1 MTNRPRIVLDC
12 DPGVDDTFAIFTAL
26 RYCDLAAVTT
36 VAGKVGLNHTTRNAL
51 IALQLSGAPDV
62 PVHQGVAGPL
72 NGAII
77 EDASHVHGATGLGGV
92 APPDLT
98 IEPSSDDAA
107 SALLDLTAD
116 GDTIVVAIGPL
127 TNLARVLERDPS
139 WVDRVPR
146 LVIMGGSLD
155 AGNVTAAAEF
165 NIWADPE
172 AAAMVFDAGFDLTMA
187 GLNLTHQVRMGPPE
201 TERLRAAGSPTAV
214 FAADALDFYADYSRR
229 EYGIAK
235 TAMHDPC
242 AVLEVVR
249 PDLFEREA
257 MHVVVETTGEH
268 TRGMTLCDR
277 RLNAGE
283 PNAKVMTSA
292 ASEAVVD
299 LIVDATVDPIG
310 PADG

>member
-1 MTNRPRIVLDC
+1 MTTRPRIVLDC

-26 RYCDLAAVTT
+26 RYCEVVAITT
-36 VAGKVGLNHTTRNAL
+36 VAGNVGLNHTTRNAL
-51 IALQLSGAPDV
+51 VALQLANAPHV
-62 PVHQGVAGPL
+62 PVYRGAAGPL
-72 NGAII
+72 NGQVI
-77 EDASHVHGATGLGGV
+77 EDASHVHGASGLGGV
-92 APPDLT
+92 TPPELA
-98 IEPSSDDAA
+98 IEPAGDDAV
-107 SALLDLTAD
+107 SALLDTTAD
-116 GDTIVVAIGPL
+116 GNTIVVAVGPL
-127 TNLARVLERDPS
+127 TNVALALERDPT

-172 AAAMVFDAGFDLTMA
+172 AAALVFDAGFDLTMA

-201 TERLRAAGSPTAV
+201 TERLRAAGTQTAV

-229 EYGIAK
+229 EYGIEK

-249 PDLFEREA
+249 PDLFEREQ
-257 MHVVVETTGEH
+257 MHVVVETAGDH

-277 RLNAGE
+277 RLNAE
-283 PNAKVMTSA
+283 QPTASVMTA
-292 ASEAVVD
+292 AAGDAVVD
-299 LIVDATVDPIG
+299 LIVEATIDPLG
-310 PADG
+310 SSS

>member
-1 MTNRPRIVLDC
+1 MTTRPRIVLDC

-26 RYCDLAAVTT
+26 RYCDLVAMTT
-36 VAGKVGLNHTTRNAL
+36 VAGNVGLNHTTRNAL
-51 IALQLSGAPDV
+51 VALQLAGAGHV
-62 PVHQGVAGPL
+62 PVHQGAAGPI
-72 NGAII
+72 NGQVI
-77 EDASHVHGATGLGGV
+77 EDASHVHGAAGLGGV
-92 APPDLT
+92 TPPDLT
-98 IEPSSDDAA
+98 ISPTSDDAV
-107 SALLDLTAD
+107 SALLETTAD

-127 TNLARVLERDPS
+127 TNLALALERDPT

-155 AGNVTAAAEF
+155 YGNVTAAAEF

-172 AAAMVFDAGFDLTMA
+172 AAAVVFAAGFDLTMA

-201 TERLRAAGSPTAV
+201 TERLRVAGTTTAV
-214 FAADALDFYADYSRR
+214 FAADALDFYASYSQR

-257 MHVVVETTGEH
+257 MHVVVETAGDH
-268 TRGMTLCDR
+268 TRGMTLCDLR
-277 RLNAGE
+277 
-283 PNAKVMTSA
+283 PNADAPNAQVMTSA
-292 ASEAVVD
+292 RGDDVVD
-299 LIVDATVDPIG
+299 LIVDATADPL
-310 PADG
+310 AV